1 MSCIKVV
8 SKGEEPPV
16 AEFDAEIHHPNDGI
30 QAAGRTPP
38 GTSDLLDDPL
48 TAGLR
53 ALRMRGSVF
62 SRAEMAAPFGVRSGP
77 LPFGVFHAVVSGRCV
92 LRTPDADGGDPVELL
107 QGDVVY
113 LPRGTDHVLAD
124 NDWRPAV
131 PRATFAPR
139 QGPDGMELLR
149 VPGEGDETVL
159 LCGRVEVGDEQ
170 GEPVLELLPDVV
182 HVSQHS
188 NGVGAQIPA
197 LISLIAAELS
207 SGSLGSAATAARLT
221 DVLVLHMIRYH
232 VESLTEADTGWLRAM
247 SDPQISQAIGLI
259 HNKPAQRWTAAAL
272 AREVGLSR
280 SAFFQRFTR
289 LVGEGPIEYLTRWR
303 VHVASRQLR
312 DGDSVAAA
320 ARSVGYASEASFSDA
335 FLRVTGTRP
344 GSIRG

>member
-1 MSCIKVV
+1 MT
-8 SKGEEPPV
+8 E
-16 AEFDAEIHHPNDGI
+16 
-30 QAAGRTPP
+30 P
-38 GTSDLLDDPL
+38 GTEIQTPADGVPFVDQSSTNRPSLVDDPL

-92 LRTPDADGGDPVELL
+92 LRTPEVEDSDAVELT

-124 NDWRPAV
+124 TDWRPAS
-131 PRATFAPR
+131 PRASFAPR

-149 VPGEGDETVL
+149 VPGDGDETVL
-159 LCGRVEVGDEQ
+159 LCGRVELSDNQ
-170 GEPVLELLPDVV
+170 GEPVLDLLPDVV

-188 NGVGAQIPA
+188 DGVGARIPA
-197 LISLIAAELS
+197 LIELIAAELS
-207 SGSLGSAATAARLT
+207 SGSLGSAATVARLT
-221 DVLVLHMIRYH
+221 DVLVLHMIRHH
-232 VESLTEADTGWLRAM
+232 VECLTDADTGWLRAM

-259 HNKPAQRWTAAAL
+259 HNQPAQRWTAAAL
-272 AREVGLSR
+272 AREIGLSR
-280 SAFFQRFTR
+280 SAFFDRFTR

-312 DGDSVAAA
+312 DGASVAAVA
-320 ARSVGYASEASFSDA
+320 HSVGYASEASFSDA

-344 GSIRG
+344 GSIRR